1 MNEMQVFNNAE
12 FGEIRTVMIDGEPWF
27 VGKDVAKALGYEN
40 ARDSLA
46 RHIDEEDKRVI
57 QRSEITTL
65 NISNRGMTIINESG
79 LYSLIF
85 GSKLENAKKFKRW
98 VTSEVLP
105 SIRRIGAYGQQQLPQ
120 TTDGKIA
127 LLAQGHVELKE
138 EIDNV
143 KRELEDFKQDM
154 PVLGIEEDKI
164 TSAVRKLGV
173 NILGGKTSSAY
184 NDRSLRSKLYSDI
197 YRELKRQFGV
207 TTYKAIKRSQCEIA
221 ISVIEAYAP
230 PLVLAQQIDNC
241 NAQMALGTGV
251 A

>member
-27 VGKDVAKALGYEN
+27 IGKDVAKALGYEN
-40 ARDSLA
+40 ARDALA
-46 RHIDEEDKRVI
+46 RHIDDEDKRVI

-85 GSKLENAKKFKRW
+85 GSKLDSAKRFKRW
-98 VTSEVLP
+98 VTSEILP
-105 SIRRIGAYGQQQLPQ
+105 SIRQTGTYGQPKLPQ
-120 TTDGKIA
+120 TTDEKIA

-138 EIDNV
+138 EIDSV

-164 TSAVRKLGV
+164 TGAVRKKGV
-173 NILGGKTSSAY
+173 ETLGGKESNAY
-184 NDRSLRSKLYSDI
+184 NDKSLRGKLYSDI

-207 TTYKAIKRSQCEIA
+207 STYKAIKRSQCESA
-221 ISVIEAYAP
+221 LSVIEGYMP
-230 PLVLAQQIDNC
+230 PIVLAEQIRNL
-241 NAQMALGTGV
+241 NAQMGMEGV